1 MYAQSTPLHLAC
13 EMGDIKMVKFILRYL
28 DVSCYRL
35 DFVKDQRGNTPILLA
50 AESGHENIVKILIP
64 FYDNP
69 RVKGMSGWSS
79 LTAAALKGH
88 LEVVKLLSY
97 DLKFKE
103 DLIQDLI
110 NCRFHAK
117 MHKHNSVV
125 EYCHMKLE
133 YIEQFDHRDEE
144 EILLSEY

>member
-1 MYAQSTPLHLAC
+1 
-13 EMGDIKMVKFILRYL
+13 MVKFILRFL
-28 DVSCYRL
+28 DVSCCRL
-35 DFVKDQRGNTPILLA
+35 DFVKDQRDNTPIFLA
-50 AESGHENIVKILIP
+50 AESGHENIVKVLIP

-69 RVKGMSGWSS
+69 RVKGISGWSP

-110 NCRFHAK
+110 KCRFFAQ

-133 YIEQFDHRDEE
+133 LFENHRDDE
-144 EILLSEY
+144 EIIILSDYIFNFIYDF